1 MYQVIL
7 LCDYLIIP
15 NVSSIRLTARKL
27 GVVLIPPDTLFAY
40 KNDTFSFKE
49 EIEGLS
55 SPVAHGISIV

>member
-15 NVSSIRLTARKL
+15 YVTSIRFVARKL
-27 GVVLIPPDTLFAY
+27 GVVLIPPDTLFAD
-40 KNDTFSFKE
+40 KHDTFSFKE
-49 EIEGLS
+49 EIGGLS